1 MILIVEDEAISRRAL
16 QLLLKANGY
25 TARAAGS
32 AEEALRMAADGLVAD
47 VALVDVNLPGMDG
60 VEMVREL
67 QLRNPSLRP
76 VYMTACERDDLPAGC
91 DTRSMRYLRKPLEVA
106 ALLDLIA
113 SATLA

>member
-16 QLLLKANGY
+16 QHLLRLNGY
-25 TARAAGS
+25 SSQAAGS
-32 AEEALRMAADGLVAD
+32 AEEALRMTAEGLVAD

-67 QLRNPSLRP
+67 QRRNPSVRP

-91 DTRSMRYLRKPLEVA
+91 ETQSMRYLRKPLQVA
-106 ALLDLIA
+106 ALLDVIA